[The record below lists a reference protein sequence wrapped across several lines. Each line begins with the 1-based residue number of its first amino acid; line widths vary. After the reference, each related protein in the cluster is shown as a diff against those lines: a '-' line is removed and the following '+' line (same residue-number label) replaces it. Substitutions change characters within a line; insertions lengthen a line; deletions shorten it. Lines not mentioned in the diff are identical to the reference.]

1 MFVQI
6 GKLKESALDWAAAK
20 AMGVEVTLC
29 MPNKYPHVLRVTSHV
44 STNWSP
50 SCDVYQCA
58 CIIDAKKISANYV
71 KDSTYP
77 EKWVAHTPE
86 AEERSRTDSGDPGFQ
101 RGADRAQAVLRALVY
116 QHFGT
121 VEINVPDDLVCRE
134 DLCD

>member
-29 MPNKYPHVLRVTSHV
+29 MPNKYPHVLRVTSNV

-50 SCDVYQCA
+50 SCDVYQCY
-58 CIIDAKKISANYV
+58 CIIDAKKISTIYHPKMELREGVIGA
-71 KDSTYP
+71 
-77 EKWVAHTPE
+77 WA
-86 AEERSRTDSGDPGFQ
+86 AFTDKFSAFGE
-101 RGADRAQAVLRALVY
+101 DRAQAVLRALVGK
-116 QHFGT
+116 HFGKG
-121 VEINVPDDLVCRE
+121 VNVPDELVCRE